1 MAYENN
7 ECITKGHKSVWKC
20 LVDMK
25 DTEIEGRASYQNKG
39 GEISNKNSY
48 INPTLNGISIGC
60 NPIGGALG

>member
-39 GEISNKNSY
+39 GKSAIRIHTS
-48 INPTLNGISIGC
+48 TLH
-60 NPIGGALG
+60 